1 MGEKPDT
8 GTKLDEKRIDL
19 SVPQVAGSALA
30 AIAAAVLASR
40 LGVYGTILGAG
51 VVSVVATCGGT
62 VFQHLFRR
70 TGEQLRDVTVQ
81 SLPRARRDPGLPAY
95 EDTREGEFGAAT
107 VHGTRL
113 RGWKRSALGA
123 AVVFAVAM
131 GGITTYELASGGEL
145 GGGSGGTTFG
155 SVVSGSGGGPSR
167 TDSDK
172 DSGDG
177 TGKDSE
183 PGRHTP
189 RPSGSGADG
198 GALASPDPEQGS
210 GGASATGGAPGPGGG
225 SPSPTPSTATGGAS
239 TGGSGSSGGTPTP
252 PPSPSPSKG
261 GASTDPGGATPDK
274 GAGARTDAPAPT
286 P

>member
-1 MGEKPDT
+1 MGDKPDS
-8 GTKLDEKRIDL
+8 GTKQDEKRLDL

-70 TGEQLRDVTVQ
+70 TGEQLRDVTVP
-81 SLPRARRDPGLPAY
+81 SLPKPRRDPGFPAY

-123 AVVFAVAM
+123 AVVFALAM

-145 GGGSGGTTFG
+145 GGGKGGTTFG
-155 SVVSGSGGGPSR
+155 SVVNGGGGGGKS
-167 TDSDK
+167 SE
-172 DSGDG
+172 
-177 TGKDSE
+177 KDSE
-183 PGRHTP
+183 PERRTPHTP
-189 RPSGSGADG
+189 GTGADG
-198 GALASPDPEQGS
+198 GTSSSPDPGK
-210 GGASATGGAPGPGGG
+210 ATGGTATTGGTSGPGDTSGPGGTTP
-225 SPSPTPSTATGGAS
+225 SPAPTPSTS
-239 TGGSGSSGGTPTP
+239 TGGSGSSGGTPSPPPTP
-252 PPSPSPSKG
+252 PPSTG
-261 GASTDPGGATPDK
+261 GASTGSSTATPDTGS
-274 GAGARTDAPAPT
+274 GAGSAAAPPAT
-286 P
+286 

>member
-1 MGEKPDT
+1 MGDKPDT
-8 GTKLDEKRIDL
+8 GTKQDERRLDL

-30 AIAAAVLASR
+30 AIAAAVLASK

-81 SLPRARRDPGLPAY
+81 SLPKARRDPDLPAY

-131 GGITTYELASGGEL
+131 GGITAYELASGGEL
-145 GGGSGGTTFG
+145 GGGKGGTTFG
-155 SVVSGSGGGPSR
+155 SVVSGSGGGGKPSR
-167 TDSDK
+167 K
-172 DSGDG
+172 DSE
-177 TGKDSE
+177 KDSE
-183 PGRHTP
+183 PGRRTPHTP
-189 RPSGSGADG
+189 GTGADG
-198 GALASPDPEQGS
+198 GTSPSPDPAQGTV
-210 GGASATGGAPGPGGG
+210 G
-225 SPSPTPSTATGGAS
+225 TPATGGAS
-239 TGGSGSSGGTPTP
+239 GTGGTTPTPTPTPSTSTGGTPSP
-252 PPSPSPSKG
+252 PPSPPPSTG
-261 GASTDPGGATPDK
+261 SGSATPDT
-274 GAGARTDAPAPT
+274 GSAAGSAATPPAP
-286 P
+286 